1 MKGRSLR
8 ALGVVGI
15 AGPLIGLAS
24 ASDAARE
31 ATGIAGVSSAGRV
44 VSAGTVVSSASTA
57 TTESMYVQLKQARVV
72 TAPTTL
78 LRATIKLGNRDSVFV
93 QTDGTY
99 RPNNRTSAADVY
111 ITIDGRKVTNDSLAD
126 WRSSEQLDAHPFDA
140 MGSVTLTSGQH
151 TIALRA
157 KPPLLAQCNYD
168 VCSSSTDKGGV
179 RTGGFDVLA
188 GANLSVFVHPASDVT
203 SKQLSSDVGPFN
215 FDTTGY
221 FTTDT
226 HLTKPLPIQ
235 PLLSTNVDAGESAVA
250 LGSGWLFANGGT
262 GDAMLTMLLDGSF
275 PGDDVSSWAVNDLWF
290 GAELRAPESVQ
301 EFVAPSSAAREVSL
315 GTIEFPWMPAW
326 GAADDPV
333 VYSVAASTTM
343 TVMSGGLSIAG
354 VAGGPSDTSPDPQPA
369 LIGGSQEGVPTG
381 RRVQLTS
388 ALVNVPSG
396 DPGIV
401 FFSAKAMNQGGGGFD
416 QPPSRGTMSLFLT
429 IDGKRV
435 GPRTRQEVSVP
446 DDGSGATI
454 ATSYLATGRA
464 HLSTGN
470 HLVQVWGRADGPFRQ
485 AWMWPNAG
493 LIWFD

>member
-1 MKGRSLR
+1 MTMR
-8 ALGVVGI
+8 AVLGAAVV
-15 AGPLIGLAS
+15 ALVAS
-24 ASDAARE
+24 PSGA
-31 ATGIAGVSSAGRV
+31 
-44 VSAGTVVSSASTA
+44 AGTVVPSASAA
-57 TTESMYVQLKQARVV
+57 TNQSKYVRLKQARIVR
-72 TAPTTL
+72 APTTL
-78 LRATIKLGNRDSVFV
+78 LRTTIRLGHHDSVFV

-99 RPNNRTSAADVY
+99 RPKNRTSAADIY

-140 MGSVTLTSGQH
+140 MGSVTLTSGRH
-151 TIALRA
+151 AIALRA
-157 KPPLLAQCNYD
+157 KPPLLAPCNYD
-168 VCSSSTDKGGV
+168 VCPSSTDLGRV

-188 GANLSVFVHPASDVT
+188 GANLSVFVHPATEVT

-226 HLTKPLPIQ
+226 HLTKPLPIV
-235 PLLSTNVDAGESAVA
+235 PLLSTDVAPGESAVA
-250 LGSGWLFANGGT
+250 LGSGWLFASGGS

-275 PGDDVSSWAVNDLWF
+275 PGDDHSSWAVNDLWF

-301 EFVAPSSAAREVSL
+301 EFVSPSNAAREVSL

-333 VYSVAASTTM
+333 VYSVAAGTNM

-354 VAGGPSDTSPDPQPA
+354 VAGGPSDTSPDPQPPA

-388 ALVNVPSG
+388 AHVNVPRG
-396 DPGIV
+396 NPGIV
-401 FFSAKAMNQGGGGFD
+401 FFSAKAMDQGGGGFD
-416 QPPSRGTMSLFLT
+416 GPPSRGTMSFFLT

-464 HLSTGN
+464 RLRAGN
-470 HLVQVWGRADGPFRQ
+470 HFVQLWGEADGPFQR